1 MLKLTWTIQI
11 GNTKNIKIISKYLEV
26 ILKGKHC
33 LYLCSIEDENSM
45 CRKAFSIFHPF
56 TGVAN
61 MSDTPSWTHILWQLT
76 WIGGEAK
83 IFLRLAL

>member
-11 GNTKNIKIISKYLEV
+11 GNMKKNIIKIISKYLEV

-33 LYLCSIEDENSM
+33 LYLYSIEDENSM
-45 CRKAFSIFHPF
+45 CRKVFSIFYPF

-61 MSDTPSWTHILWQLT
+61 MSDTPS
-76 WIGGEAK
+76 
-83 IFLRLAL
+83 